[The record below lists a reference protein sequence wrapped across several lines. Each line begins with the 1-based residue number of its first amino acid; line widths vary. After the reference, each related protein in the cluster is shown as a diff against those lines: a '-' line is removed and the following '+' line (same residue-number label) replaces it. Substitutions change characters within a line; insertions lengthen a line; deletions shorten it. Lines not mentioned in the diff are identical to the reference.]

1 MALPPRVRTVP
12 VIVVMGWPRTV
23 APTTTPLETEAT
35 VTCFEEVL
43 EETTFTL
50 KAGTGAAA
58 PPARLNNSPGATGLA
73 RQ

>member
-1 MALPPRVRTVP
+1 MP
-12 VIVVMGWPRTV
+12 VMVVMGWPRRV
-23 APTTTPLETEAT
+23 APTTTPVGTAAT
-35 VTCFEEVL
+35 VTCFDEVL

-50 KAGTGAAA
+50 KAGTGTAA